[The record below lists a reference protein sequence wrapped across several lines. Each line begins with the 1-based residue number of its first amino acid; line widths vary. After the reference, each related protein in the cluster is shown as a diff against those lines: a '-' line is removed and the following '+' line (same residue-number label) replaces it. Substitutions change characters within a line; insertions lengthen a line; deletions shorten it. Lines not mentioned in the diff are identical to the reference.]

1 MCEIKKRCE
10 ILNDFSDCNA
20 SDAVFPFRLNHAG
33 WGIATTPECGF
44 EHVDYEFCTVE
55 YVVSGHGVLESDG
68 RRFECGPES
77 IYFLHHRSNHSYRT
91 DPVDLWHKLF
101 FIVDGVLA
109 DMLIHCYGLSRV
121 YQINGVPQLRP
132 YFEAMM
138 ELGFGS
144 PELHRRAAV
153 IFHQF
158 AEACAE
164 ILRERNCSARPEVI
178 ALKNAIDESLGTHF
192 RLNEFSRKIGYS
204 SSHLIR
210 HFREA
215 FECSPY
221 EYRMQRRIEVARRL
235 LGFSRKS
242 VKEIAGMLGFSDQYS
257 FSSCFKARTGV
268 SPSRCR
274 RRD

>member
-1 MCEIKKRCE
+1 M
-10 ILNDFSDCNA
+10 NGQSFPGSD
-20 SDAVFPFRLNHAG
+20 DAAFPFRLNHAG
-33 WGIATTPECGF
+33 WGIATTSECEF

-55 YVVSGHGVLESDG
+55 YVVSGRGVLESDG

-77 IYFLHHRSNHSYRT
+77 IYFLHHRSSHSYRT

-101 FIVDGVLA
+101 FIVDGRLA
-109 DMLIHCYGLSRV
+109 DMLIECYGLSEV

-138 ELGFGS
+138 ELGFAA

-164 ILRERNCSARPEVI
+164 ILRERSCSARPEVI
-178 ALKNAIDESLGTHF
+178 ALKDAIDESIGTRF
-192 RLNEFSRKIGYS
+192 RLNEFSGRIGYS
-204 SSHLIR
+204 SAHLIR
-210 HFREA
+210 HFRES
-215 FECSPY
+215 FGCSPY
-221 EYRMQRRIEVARRL
+221 EYRMQRRIEIARRL

-257 FSSCFKARTGV
+257 FSDCFKARTGV
-268 SPSRCR
+268 SPSSYR
-274 RRD
+274 RRG